1 MGHPTQAGRLT
12 ASASRRIV
20 NLPPGR
26 RREQGRI
33 AMADDE
39 DVPETEPDAGVVE
52 DEYVFVEPDQPIW
65 QNIGQD
71 H

>member
-1 MGHPTQAGRLT
+1 
-12 ASASRRIV
+12 
-20 NLPPGR
+20 
-26 RREQGRI
+26 
-33 AMADDE
+33 MADDE

-65 QNIGQD
+65 QNIGGD

>member
-1 MGHPTQAGRLT
+1 
-12 ASASRRIV
+12 
-20 NLPPGR
+20 
-26 RREQGRI
+26 
-33 AMADDE
+33 MADDE